1 MSPVRVLLADDHKLV
16 RAGIRALLES
26 LQGVSVVAE
35 AGNGGEVLSLA
46 REHRPDVVLLDISM
60 PGLNG
65 LDASMQLKHD
75 LPEVRVIML
84 SMHANEEYVLQA
96 LRSGAAGYMLKDS
109 ATAELELALK
119 AVTQGETYLS
129 PPISRQVVEGY
140 VQRVGSEQ
148 AGTENLTPRQRQVL
162 QLIAEGHSTKEI
174 AFRLELSVKTVETHR
189 AQLMERLQIRDIAGL
204 VKYAIRSGLASAA
217 K

>member
-1 MSPVRVLLADDHKLV
+1 M
-16 RAGIRALLES
+16 
-26 LQGVSVVAE
+26 
-35 AGNGGEVLSLA
+35 
-46 REHRPDVVLLDISM
+46 
-60 PGLNG
+60 
-65 LDASMQLKHD
+65 
-75 LPEVRVIML
+75 
-84 SMHANEEYVLQA
+84 
-96 LRSGAAGYMLKDS
+96 
-109 ATAELELALK
+109 
-119 AVTQGETYLS
+119 
-129 PPISRQVVEGY
+129 
-140 VQRVGSEQ
+140 QRVGSEQ